1 MMKFRVSRQINEP
14 FQLTKFTELFQ
25 RQHFETAFLYLEAYI
40 EDLAHQYTVD
50 EFEFKS
56 LLGNIIFN
64 VAMLLGNMAYKSK
77 ELEEEKYSYIS
88 LIDGTS
94 ERKRSFIAIR

>member
-1 MMKFRVSRQINEP
+1 MIYDEIPSARHINEP

-25 RQHFETAFLYLEAYI
+25 RQHFEAAFVYLEAYI
-40 EDLAHQYTVD
+40 EDLAHQYTTD

-64 VAMLLGNMAYKSK
+64 VAILLGNMEYNSK
-77 ELEEEKYSYIS
+77 KWKRRSI
-88 LIDGTS
+88 LIYL
-94 ERKRSFIAIR
+94 